1 MKDLDYIKKGQGVS
15 EGFTKTLRHKS
26 GPIFQQLE
34 ITLTGLCNRSCSFCP
49 RSDSSIYPST
59 KTYLSIDSLNQ
70 VFSDLS
76 NYNYAGRIS
85 YSGFGEPFTHP
96 DIAEIIKSCRK
107 ILPNAQIDIITNGD
121 LFNLKSAKIV
131 LEERNFNRILVSVYD
146 GEDQY
151 AALESNYSE
160 LISDECL
167 LLRKRYLTSDDDE
180 FDLFSNRTGLVD
192 YSALGKDFKNT
203 NQSRTCYYP
212 YYNILVDSNGDAV
225 ACSHDWSK
233 KIVFGNILN
242 KSILDIWFGEK
253 YKSFRNNMLQ
263 NPRCVSPCATCSVDG
278 QMYGEELFND
288 YKSSSW

>member
-1 MKDLDYIKKGQGVS
+1 MQ
-15 EGFTKTLRHKS
+15 
-26 GPIFQQLE
+26 
-34 ITLTGLCNRSCSFCP
+34 
-49 RSDSSIYPST
+49 
-59 KTYLSIDSLNQ
+59 
-70 VFSDLS
+70 
-76 NYNYAGRIS
+76 AGIS

-131 LEERNFNRILVSVYD
+131 LEEGNFNRILVSVYD

-225 ACSHDWSK
+225 ACSTDWSK
-233 KIVFGNILN
+233 
-242 KSILDIWFGEK
+242 
-253 YKSFRNNMLQ
+253 R
-263 NPRCVSPCATCSVDG
+263 
-278 QMYGEELFND
+278 LFWEYPEQINT
-288 YKSSSW
+288 